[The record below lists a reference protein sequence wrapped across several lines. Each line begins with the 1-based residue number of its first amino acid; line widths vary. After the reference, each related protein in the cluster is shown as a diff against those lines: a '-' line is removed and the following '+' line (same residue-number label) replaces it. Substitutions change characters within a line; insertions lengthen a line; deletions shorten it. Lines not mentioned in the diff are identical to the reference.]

1 MKTKIK
7 LILLDLDGVIID
19 SKQNMRISWES
30 VRKITGTNIT
40 FKDYFKL
47 IGLPFEKILIE
58 LLIKKNFN
66 FIKKIFKKTSISNF
80 NKIKLYPG
88 VKSTLNILK
97 KKKINLGIV
106 TSKDRSRTLKI
117 LNKFKIDI
125 KNVVTPSKKLRGKP
139 YPDQLKMAIRKS
151 KSRNKNTIYVGDMIV
166 DFKSAQNAR
175 VKFVYASYGYGKF
188 KKKYKFKINKFSELI
203 KII

>member
-1 MKTKIK
+1 M
-7 LILLDLDGVIID
+7 
-19 SKQNMRISWES
+19 
-30 VRKITGTNIT
+30 
-40 FKDYFKL
+40 
-47 IGLPFEKILIE
+47 
-58 LLIKKNFN
+58 
-66 FIKKIFKKTSISNF
+66 
-80 NKIKLYPG
+80 
-88 VKSTLNILK
+88 
-97 KKKINLGIV
+97 GIV